1 MKRHKSSD
9 RQPSSSAA
17 PSRGRRIAL
26 IYDATAAYDVKV
38 MMGVAEYIHK
48 TTKWN
53 VYIEES
59 ALRDQHLPSLRT
71 WKGHGIIANFDH
83 PGVARQVMRS
93 GLPAVAFGSG
103 YGWYSTS
110 SDIPYFY
117 TNNANISQAAA
128 QHLIDKGLQ
137 HFAFCGYPANPIN
150 GWCLER
156 QQAFYAEL
164 SKRGFA
170 CHVFPAKQAA
180 EQTWATVL
188 SALSTW
194 LLNLPKPI
202 GIFAAND
209 IRGRHLLE
217 CCRESDLRVP
227 DQISV
232 LGVDNDELLC
242 GLSSPLLSSI
252 EQGAVRLGYEAAKL
266 LDTMMGGLHRTEGN
280 RFVIDAVGVVAR
292 TSTDILAIDDEAVAK
307 ALRYIASHGAQ
318 EIAAQLPP
326 EYMAGDRALYVS
338 TLQQSKAMFTADGV
352 MPAGGPANVLRVM
365 RLAERGVTG
374 KPIDLSRTYTTE
386 FAQAAR

>member
-137 HFAFCGYPANPIN
+137 HFAFCGYPADRIVCRAVFSVALNP
-150 GWCLER
+150 
-156 QQAFYAEL
+156 
-164 SKRGFA
+164 
-170 CHVFPAKQAA
+170 
-180 EQTWATVL
+180 T
-188 SALSTW
+188 
-194 LLNLPKPI
+194 
-202 GIFAAND
+202 
-209 IRGRHLLE
+209 
-217 CCRESDLRVP
+217 
-227 DQISV
+227 
-232 LGVDNDELLC
+232 
-242 GLSSPLLSSI
+242 
-252 EQGAVRLGYEAAKL
+252 
-266 LDTMMGGLHRTEGN
+266 
-280 RFVIDAVGVVAR
+280 
-292 TSTDILAIDDEAVAK
+292 
-307 ALRYIASHGAQ
+307 
-318 EIAAQLPP
+318 
-326 EYMAGDRALYVS
+326 
-338 TLQQSKAMFTADGV
+338 
-352 MPAGGPANVLRVM
+352 
-365 RLAERGVTG
+365 
-374 KPIDLSRTYTTE
+374 
-386 FAQAAR
+386 